1 MRIAIM
7 AAGAVGG
14 YFGARFAAAGHD
26 VFFFARGE
34 HREAIRKNGLKVE
47 SPLGDVNL
55 RDVSLPEDPA
65 KVGTVDVVLFAVK
78 LWDLE
83 QAAGTLSPL
92 LGPRTRVVTV
102 QNGVDSLERL
112 EAILPPGHAVAGLTQ
127 LATVIAAPGVIK
139 HTSPF
144 AFLRCGHADNRSDPT
159 LDAFV
164 AAAQQAG
171 IDIALSDN
179 ILRDVWAKFTI
190 LTAIAGTTSA
200 TRKPVGPLLADP
212 DTRALF
218 HNIMKEIVAV
228 ARAKGVP
235 LPADFADQRL
245 TYADE
250 TLPKDMKAS
259 MAHDLDRGNRMEL
272 DWLNGKVVELGR
284 ALGIP
289 TPTNAAV
296 YAILKPY
303 RMGRSNS

>member
-26 VFFFARGE
+26 VIFFARGA
-34 HREAIRKNGLKVE
+34 HRGAIRKSGLKIA
-47 SPLGDVNL
+47 SPLGDLHL
-55 RDVSLPEDPA
+55 REVSLAEDPA
-65 KVGTVDVVLFAVK
+65 KVGTVDIVLFAVK

-83 QAAGTLSPL
+83 QAASM
-92 LGPRTRVVTV
+92 LGPLIGPATRVVTV
-102 QNGVDSLERL
+102 QNGVDALERL

-127 LATVIAAPGVIK
+127 LATVIDTPGVIK
-139 HTSPF
+139 HSSPF
-144 AFLRCGHADNRSDPT
+144 AFLRCGHTDGHSDLT

-164 AAAQQAG
+164 AAAQQAN

-190 LTAIAGTTSA
+190 LSAIAGTTSA
-200 TRKPVGPLLADP
+200 TRKPIGPLLADP

-218 HNIMKEIVAV
+218 HDIMKEIVAV

>member
-26 VFFFARGE
+26 VIFFARGA
-34 HREAIRKNGLKVE
+34 HRSAIETNGLKIE
-47 SPLGDVNL
+47 SPLGDLHL
-55 RDVSLPEDPA
+55 RKVALAEDPA
-65 KVGTVDVVLFAVK
+65 AVGPVDIVLFAVK

-83 QAAGTLSPL
+83 QAASK
-92 LGPRTRVVTV
+92 LGPLIGPTTRVVTL
-102 QNGVDSLERL
+102 QNGVDALERL
-112 EAILPPGHAVAGLTQ
+112 DAILPTGVAVAGLTQ
-127 LATVIAAPGVIK
+127 LAIVIAAPGVIK
-139 HTSPF
+139 HSSPF
-144 AFLRCGHADNRSDPT
+144 AFARCGHPDSRSDPT

-164 AAAQQAG
+164 AAAQQANV
-171 IDIALSDN
+171 DIALSDN

-218 HNIMKEIVAV
+218 HGIMKEIVTV
-228 ARAKGVP
+228 GRAKGVP
-235 LPADFADQRL
+235 LPADFADERL
-245 TYADE
+245 AYADE
-250 TLPKDMKAS
+250 TLPKGMKAS

-284 ALGIP
+284 TLGVP
-289 TPTNAAV
+289 TPVNAAV

-303 RMGRSNS
+303 RMGQSAS